1 MPQRSIA
8 RVYNQLCKIVALTH
22 QICYLLVNMANT
34 NVEVTKNNN
43 ENTVNLVRRFTKRVQ
58 GAGILRRVRGI
69 RYAERDFSK
78 FVTKKAALK
87 RISKTAEIEKL
98 KKEGKFIEPKRGRRR

>member
-1 MPQRSIA
+1 MYEKFTIA
-8 RVYNQLCKIVALTH
+8 QNKQP
-22 QICYLLVNMANT
+22 CYYTETMANT

-58 GAGILRRVRGI
+58 GSGILRRVRGI
-69 RYAERDFSK
+69 RYADRELSK
-78 FVTKKAALK
+78 YVTKKQALK